1 MANLWVDRGTLAP
14 FLYQPLDVG
23 RVVALEALA
32 QGDDGQIAKPA
43 QGPDRDAKLLGC
55 LGR

>member
-14 FLYQPLDVG
+14 FLYQPLDVS